1 MRIVKLSK
9 EALGVYTLAGC
20 KAFFETVLP
29 CENNEFDIVGEGS
42 HIAKNAIAKNE
53 PIVFSFDGILVC
65 IALVDDYI
73 VKNNK
78 VVTIILKTNTIKV
91 LKNTI
96 ELKNLESVL
105 QDKGYDKQL
114 LPAQGWNIIDGKL
127 EKVAI
132 QYLRNEDWKQYYEI
146 E

>member
-1 MRIVKLSK
+1 M
-9 EALGVYTLAGC
+9 
-20 KAFFETVLP
+20 
-29 CENNEFDIVGEGS
+29 
-42 HIAKNAIAKNE
+42 
-53 PIVFSFDGILVC
+53 C

-91 LKNTI
+91 FKNTI